1 MKKIFINGAWSNNK
15 VHTDAGE
22 DFFTNMTMKAHEA
35 RGKDTW
41 AIVAKLI
48 KPMLINHVLCGD
60 LCINGLS
67 LLHNTISKVGQENC
81 GKHDGGFIM
90 RKGLFQ
96 NDVSLSSGI
105 KLIIGCGLHYQD
117 PQWLLSNYSVPPG
130 VTEISIPEFMN
141 IVELD
146 HARG

>member
-81 GKHDGGFIM
+81 GEHNGSSVMG
-90 RKGLFQ
+90 KGLFQ
-96 NDVSLSSGI
+96 NDVNLSGGVE
-105 KLIIGCGLHYQD
+105 LIIRRGLHYED
-117 PQWLLSNYSVPPG
+117 PHWLLSNDLVPPG
-130 VTEISIPEFMN
+130 VTEVSIPQFMN
-141 IVELD
+141 VVKLD